1 MKRLIALIAAA
12 LLALTPAI
20 VCFPASAENNI
31 YETARDGDLLYTVN
45 FNGDE
50 NFKPEYTKGSMKMT
64 VDPVDPTV
72 ATFENLENAKQAWW
86 GGTIDFLP
94 LNSETLYTVYWTV
107 TREKNVAIG
116 YYPDEYFGVYGYQD
130 KIKLMETSRSLF
142 GHDYSTFANKGINVN
157 ATIQSYALEVNGVNG
172 TLALYVLDETLGN
185 YVLFDET
192 EQEYE
197 IFEFTTDHLGIYFYV
212 YYANHVSTISDC
224 HVNKGLAFGTVKPK
238 ITEPETTAAVTTAEI
253 TTAEVTTAEQTT
265 EEIAT
270 AEITTAGAPE
280 TSAAPQTQ
288 KSGCGSFASAAFL
301 LPAMCFACVFVKRR
315 NN

>member
-1 MKRLIALIAAA
+1 MKRLFALIAAVVLVAVPA
-12 LLALTPAI
+12 LF
-20 VCFPASAENNI
+20 CFPVSAGSNI
-31 YETARDGDLLYTVN
+31 YDTARDGDLLYTVN

-130 KIKLMETSRSLF
+130 KIKLMETSRSLL
-142 GHDYSTFANKGINVN
+142 GHDYSTFANRGINVN
-157 ATIQSYALEVNGVNG
+157 ATVQSYALEVNGVNG
-172 TLALYVLDETLGN
+172 TLALYVWDETLSN

-192 EQEYE
+192 EQEFE
-197 IFEFTTDHLGIYFYV
+197 IFEFMTDHLGIYFYV

-238 ITEPETTAAVTTAEI
+238 LTEPETTEEIPVTEVTTAEQTTAEI
-253 TTAEVTTAEQTT
+253 TTAE
-265 EEIAT
+265 
-270 AEITTAGAPE
+270 ITTAAPVVTTVTPVE
-280 TSAAPQTQ
+280 TQPEKQ
-288 KSGCGSFASAAFL
+288 GCGSFAAAL
-301 LPAMCFACVFVKRR
+301 VLPAVCAACVVLKRR
-315 NN
+315 KN